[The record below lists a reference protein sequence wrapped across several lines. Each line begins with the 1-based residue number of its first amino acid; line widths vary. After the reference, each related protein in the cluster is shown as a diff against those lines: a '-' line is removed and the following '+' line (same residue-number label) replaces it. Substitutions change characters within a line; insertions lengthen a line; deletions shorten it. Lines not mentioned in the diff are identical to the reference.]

1 MNWADWAIVVI
12 LTLSS
17 LISLVRGFVKEAF
30 SLVIWIVALVAASA
44 FNSRLDPFLENSI
57 STPSIRAMAAFGL
70 IFIAVLLL
78 GALLNYCVGLIVKAT
93 GLSGTD
99 RLIGMLFGFARGLF
113 IVISLLVYIPAYVP
127 IKNDPWFQQ
136 STLIPYFMPY
146 ETAVKHA
153 TGEVTQWVLHLMSD
167 SNGSK

>member
-1 MNWADWAIVVI
+1 MNWADWAIVAI

-30 SLVIWIVALVAASA
+30 SLVIWILALVAASV
-44 FNSRLDPFLENSI
+44 FSSRVEPFLEHSI
-57 STPSIRAMAAFGL
+57 STPSVRAMAAFGL

-113 IVISLLVYIPAYVP
+113 IVINLLVYIPAYIPV
-127 IKNDPWFQQ
+127 KSDPWFQQ
-136 STLIPYFMPY
+136 STLIPYFLPY
-146 ETAVKHA
+146 NSAVKQA
-153 TGEVTQWVLHLMSD
+153 TNDVTQWVRHLMSMQ
-167 SNGSK
+167 K